1 MPVQCTPDIETL
13 DRLCRLT
20 NREAFDLCGIRN
32 TCITTSAALRD
43 ILERLGIPAELMR
56 VEVAG
61 FSTKGLVILGSDG
74 DGQRRPKPKDG
85 GWWGHVA
92 VVAAGQFL
100 LDPTFDQVEGCQPF
114 TGEITEDWLTGKQT
128 LWWVDGVRAP
138 GFPGNSAADLP
149 STIRY
154 HALAGRG
161 GWKGTPAF
169 RLWQRRDIIDAV
181 LSKWEG

>member
-1 MPVQCTPDIETL
+1 MQGQCTPDIETL
-13 DRLCRLT
+13 DRLCRLV

-43 ILERLGIPAELMR
+43 VLERLGIPAEMMR
-56 VEVAG
+56 VEAAVPVGNSAI
-61 FSTKGLVILGSDG
+61 ILGHDG

-92 VVAAGQFL
+92 VVAAERFL
-100 LDPTFDQVEGCQPF
+100 LDPTLDQVKDCQPF
-114 TGEITEDWLTGKQT
+114 SGEVTDDWLAGKCA
-128 LWWVDGVRAP
+128 LWWVDGVRAD
-138 GFPGNSAADLP
+138 GFPAAHADTAL
-149 STIRY
+149 RY
-154 HALAGRG
+154 YAFPGRG
-161 GWKGTPAF
+161 GWKSTPAF